1 MTRRRLPSS
10 LAVRLAAAFVSVA
23 VAAVAVLAVLTLT
36 SARRGVSTLVADVHA
51 QDATTAAAAAASSY
65 DSAGGWEGADLTS
78 AAAIAARGQATLT
91 LRDTSGRVLA
101 APADEAAEMMASMH
115 GVAILDVDRDAPV
128 TAAVVV
134 DGRTVGSVELR
145 FPSSHLPTPERQI
158 RDALTR
164 NALLGTGLA
173 ILSAV
178 GVAVFVARRVSR
190 PIAALTT
197 AAAQVAAGDRDVRVD
212 LGDAPGELGT
222 LAATFDRMAA
232 AVAREDRLRRQLVA
246 DVAHEVRTP
255 LTILRGTTE
264 ALVDGVVAPDEAT
277 LASLH
282 EEVLRLAQLVSD
294 LETLAAADAAGLSLE
309 LAPVDLAA
317 VAARVVDLAR
327 PAADAAGLTLTTAFE
342 AALAVADDRRLHQV
356 VTTLLANSFAY
367 TPAGGEVTVR
377 TGTDG
382 DHAFLEVVD
391 SGPGIAPADL
401 PHVFERFYRGAATSS
416 VPGSGIGLAIARE
429 LVDAHGGSIDAA
441 NDPGGGARFTMRLP
455 RPAGASA
462 GGRRSLS

>member
-1 MTRRRLPSS
+1 MRRHVPAS
-10 LAVRLAAAFVSVA
+10 LAVRLAVAFVSVA
-23 VAAVAVLAVLTLT
+23 VAAVAVLAVLTLA

-51 QDATTAAAAAASSY
+51 QDAAAAASAAS
-65 DSAGGWEGADLTS
+65 SAYEKADGWEGADLTS
-78 AAAIAARGQATLT
+78 AAAIAARGQASLT
-91 LRDTSGRVLA
+91 LRDITGRVLA

-115 GVAILDVDRDAPV
+115 GVEILDVDRDAPV
-128 TAAVVV
+128 TATVLV

-173 ILSAV
+173 IVSAV

-197 AAAQVAAGDRDVRVD
+197 AAAQLEAGNRDVHVD
-212 LGDAPGELGT
+212 LVDAPGEIGT

-232 AVAREDRLRRQLVA
+232 AVAREDQLRRQLIA

-255 LTILRGTTE
+255 LSILRGTTE
-264 ALVDGVVAPDEAT
+264 ALVDGVVAPDAPT

-294 LETLAAADAAGLSLE
+294 LETLAAADAAGLHLE
-309 LAPVDLAA
+309 LAPIDLAA
-317 VAARVVDLAR
+317 VVTSVVDLAR
-327 PAADAAGLTLTTAFE
+327 PAADAAGLTLTTALE
-342 AALAVADDRRLHQV
+342 AAGAVADDRRLRQV
-356 VTTLLANSFAY
+356 VTTLLANAFTY
-367 TPAGGEVTVR
+367 TPSGGHVSVGTRIDGERAVVEVT
-377 TGTDG
+377 
-382 DHAFLEVVD
+382 D
-391 SGPGIAPADL
+391 SGPGIAPDDL
-401 PHVFERFYRGAATSS
+401 PHVFERFYRGASTAD

-429 LVDAHGGSIDAA
+429 LVVAQGGSIHAA
-441 NDPGGGARFTMRLP
+441 DGPEGGAQFTVRLP
-455 RPAGASA
+455 RA
-462 GGRRSLS
+462 